1 MTPNPSSTLS
11 LSNPVPAG
19 REVLLVDDS
28 RMQRRILRA
37 SLERWGFRVSEAGE
51 GEEAL
56 EICRSRAVDIVIS
69 DWMMPGM
76 SGLDFCQ
83 AFRKL
88 PREGYG
94 YFILLTSKSETGEVV
109 HGLEGGADDFLTKPV
124 NASELRARLSA
135 GERIL
140 RMERELT
147 EKNRLL
153 GEAFSEISTLY
164 DAVNRDLQ
172 QARKL
177 QQSLVPAPV
186 QRIAGSQVSLMLR
199 PSGHVGGDLVG
210 AFPAGERHIC
220 LFCIDVSGHGV
231 TSALMTARLA
241 GHLSQGAPE
250 RNIALLPDG
259 RGGFGPRPP
268 ADVAAALNRLLLQE
282 IESDTYLTLLL
293 ATVDLETGTVEF
305 VQAGHPFPAIHRADG
320 AVEMIGSGGLPVGLI
335 DGACFETARARLAP
349 GDRLLIVSD
358 GVTECADAQGR
369 QLSETGLAGLMGQAG
384 AFRGPAYLDSLLEG
398 LRAHADGAELPD
410 DVSAVLFEFRRKGV

>member
-1 MTPNPSSTLS
+1 MPLPD
-11 LSNPVPAG
+11 PAPPG
-19 REVLLVDDS
+19 RDVLLVDDS

-37 SLERWGFRVSEAGE
+37 SLERWGFRVAEAGE

-56 EICRSRAVDIVIS
+56 EICRSRSIDIVIS

-76 SGLDFCQ
+76 SGLEFCQ
-83 AFRKL
+83 AFRRL
-88 PREGYG
+88 PRAGYG

-140 RMERELT
+140 GMERELT

-153 GEAFSEISTLY
+153 GAAFSEISTLY
-164 DAVNRDLQ
+164 DALNRDLQ

-210 AFPAGERHIC
+210 AFAAGAGHLC

-241 GHLSQGAPE
+241 GLLSEGAPE
-250 RNIALLPDG
+250 RNIALVPDG
-259 RGGFGPRPP
+259 RGGHGPRPP
-268 ADVAAALNRLLLQE
+268 AAVAAALNQLLLQE

-293 ATVDLETGTVEF
+293 AVVDLGSGAVAF
-305 VQAGHPFPAIHRADG
+305 VQAGHPHPAIHRADG
-320 AVEMIGSGGLPVGLI
+320 RVEMIGAGGLPVGLI
-335 DGACFETARARLAP
+335 EGASFEDAQAQLAP

-358 GVTECADAQGR
+358 GVTECADASGR
-369 QLSETGLAGLMGQAG
+369 QLSEDGLARLMDQAG
-384 AFRGPAYLDSLLEG
+384 RSGGPAYLDTMLEG
-398 LRAHADGAELPD
+398 LRDHAEGADLSD
-410 DVSAVLFEFRRKGV
+410 DVSAVLFEYRARGDGVN